1 MITDCIYCICLYL
14 PPHLLFLNR
23 ELHKRLYP
31 SWQLQRSEYFLRR
44 FVRRW
49 HAAFVLRGLFV
60 EKMWTN
66 LQYRLQYLLV
76 DPNPEVALALTPHL
90 PQCTL
95 LGWLEP
101 RNLTFLRRVRNLGV
115 HFSGPELFVFAM
127 TAILV

>member
-23 ELHKRLYP
+23 ELRRRLYP
-31 SWQLQRSEYFLRR
+31 SWQLRRSDYFLRR

-49 HAAFVLRGLFV
+49 HAAFVFRGLFV
-60 EKMWTN
+60 EKMWSN
-66 LQYRLQYLLV
+66 LQYRLQYLSV
-76 DPNPEVALALTPHL
+76 HPDREVALSLIPQL
-90 PQCTL
+90 PWCTT

-101 RNLTFLRRVRNLGV
+101 RNDTFLRRVRNLGV